1 MTFNYEE
8 YLLEQQQY
16 LEQNIDIYKY
26 NNPHPDNKDVGDCVK
41 RAITICS
48 NMDYST
54 VQIELN
60 RYKKITNTQK
70 FSHNKNWTP
79 YVEKVLRWEKIS
91 GFLNMKVGEFAKQ
104 HPEGTY
110 LISVRKHLTA
120 VVDGVVYDTWNCSF
134 KAINR
139 VWKVK

>member
-1 MTFNYEE
+1 
-8 YLLEQQQY
+8 
-16 LEQNIDIYKY
+16 
-26 NNPHPDNKDVGDCVK
+26 
-41 RAITICS
+41 
-48 NMDYST
+48 MDYST

-60 RYKKITNTQK
+60 RYKKITNTKK

-104 HPEGTY
+104 HPKGTY
-110 LISVRKHLTA
+110 LISVRNHLTA

-134 KAINR
+134 KAINK